1 MCRFAHVRGK
11 NREKQHEGREKQH
24 EGRGMIAS
32 LFTKIKSE
40 NRFIYYL
47 FLQNNKR

>member
-11 NREKQHEGREKQH
+11 NREIQH
-24 EGRGMIAS
+24 EGRGMIAG

-47 FLQNNKR
+47 LLNNNKR

>member
-1 MCRFAHVRGK
+1 MNNVCVDLPMCGEK
-11 NREKQHEGREKQH
+11 NREKQH